1 MARVNRVGSMAILIV
16 FGGLPGTGKSTLAK
30 AIAQE
35 RGAVYLRIDAI
46 EQALRDADVLK
57 GDVGTAGYLTA
68 YALAQSNLRL
78 GRDVVADCVNPLG
91 ITREAWRDVA
101 AKAGVAA
108 TEVEVVCS
116 DMAEHRRRVETRRV
130 DIAGLKLPSW
140 EEVQSSGYE
149 PWDEPHTV
157 IDTANRSVE
166 EALRALREAL

>member
-1 MARVNRVGSMAILIV
+1 MAILIV

-57 GDVGTAGYLTA
+57 GDVGATGYLVG

-78 GRDVVADCVNPLG
+78 GQDVVADCVNPLQ
-91 ITREAWRDVA
+91 ITREAWRDAA
-101 AKAGVAA
+101 AKADCAVV
-108 TEVEVVCS
+108 EVEIVCS
-116 DMAEHRRRVETRRV
+116 DATEHRRRVETRTV

-140 EEVQSSGYE
+140 DEIQSSGYE
-149 PWDEPHTV
+149 RWTAPHTV
-157 IDTANRSVE
+157 IDTAARSLE
-166 EALRALREAL
+166 DTLRALREEI